1 MKVVR
6 NVAIVLLLA
15 AIVYALRREGRA
27 EADVVASA
35 LVWML
40 NVIFGG
46 TLLWFLMVMYRQY
59 RGELHSLGDRGR
71 LALYASLGLIALAL
85 TATGLLWSTGP
96 GTVAWFALLAA
107 GAYGIV
113 ASWRSYQR
121 Y

>member
-15 AIVYALRREGRA
+15 AIVYALRREDRA
-27 EADVVASA
+27 EADLVAGV
-35 LVWML
+35 LLWTL

-46 TLLWFLMVMYRQY
+46 TLLWFAMVMYRQY
-59 RGELHSLGDRGR
+59 RGELHSLGDRAR
-71 LALYASLGLIALAL
+71 LALYGSLGLIALTL
-85 TATGLLWSTGP
+85 TATTLLWGSGP

-107 GAYGIV
+107 GVFGV
-113 ASWRSYQR
+113 VSTWRAYQR